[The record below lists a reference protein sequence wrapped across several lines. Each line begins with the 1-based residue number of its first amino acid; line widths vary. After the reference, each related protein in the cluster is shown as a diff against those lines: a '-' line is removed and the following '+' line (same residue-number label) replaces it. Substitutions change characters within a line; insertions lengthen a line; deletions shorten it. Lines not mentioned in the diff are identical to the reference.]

1 MGTVKQGRE
10 CMLDYER
17 FKLIND
23 LFMAGRAEEARHH
36 LMEMQSR
43 CIALRDEMTTLR
55 TQVQEFEDII
65 FLSKS
70 LHFDRQFYWIKIAN
84 MRQGPFCPQ
93 CYDRDGTLMRLES
106 RRNMLLCPY
115 CGAEH
120 LRAVACALEQPH
132 GHALDDHSC
141 EEHGLSPHPRQA
153 RVIPFAR

>member
-1 MGTVKQGRE
+1 MSTVNNRVE
-10 CMLDYER
+10 IMLDYER

-23 LFMAGRAEEARHH
+23 LFMQGRGEEARSQ
-36 LMEMQSR
+36 LMELQSY
-43 CIALRDEMTTLR
+43 CIALRDEMSTLK

-70 LHFDRQFYWIKIAN
+70 LHFDRQFYWIKIASVK
-84 MRQGPFCPQ
+84 QGPFCPQ
-93 CYDRDGTLMRLES
+93 CYERDGTLMRLES

-120 LRAVACALEQPH
+120 LRAAVCALED
-132 GHALDDHSC
+132 GHR
-141 EEHGLSPHPRQA
+141 EENARNDGTLSAQPRQA